1 MTVRQI
7 ADYFGVAPSTVSVV
21 LNNRP
26 GVRKEMREK
35 IQQVLIENG
44 YEIKNHNAKSASP
57 SVPVQNILFIYYKS
71 TDYLAAR
78 KDATMSSILEGIESV
93 CSENNYSFSLTI
105 ATPDTLDSLLLSASS
120 QNYAGII
127 LLGTEYYHDP
137 SPAFFNTSIP
147 LVVLDGFF
155 PEFPLT
161 TVNMDNSHGI
171 YQAISYLKENGHTQI
186 GYLKSSIEFGCLR
199 DRANSIYDSMHR
211 LGLQKPYCTIEV
223 SQESIAIQQ
232 ELSVYFDTCPA
243 IPSAFIADNDIIAV
257 SAIQVLQKMGYRV
270 PEDISIIGF
279 DDSSICTIITPY
291 LTTIKANLEQMSR
304 LAATQ
309 LISDIKS
316 QSRNFIRIT
325 VGTSLVKRQSVCHK

>member
-44 YEIKNHNAKSASP
+44 YEIKNQDAKSVSP
-57 SVPVQNILFIYYKS
+57 TQNILFIYYKS

-78 KDATMSSILEGIESV
+78 KDSTMSSILEGVESV

-105 ATPDTLDSLLLSASS
+105 ATPDTLDSLLLSAAS

-127 LLGTEYYHDP
+127 LLGTEFYHDP
-137 SPAFFNTSIP
+137 TPAFFNTSIP
-147 LVVLDGFF
+147 LVILDGFF

-161 TVNMDNSHGI
+161 TVNMDNSYGI
-171 YQAISYLKENGHTQI
+171 HQALSYLKENGHTQI
-186 GYLKSSIEFGCLR
+186 GYIKSSIEFGCLR
-199 DRANSIYDSMHR
+199 DRANCVYDSMHR
-211 LGLQKPYCTIEV
+211 LGLNSPYCTIEV
-223 SQESIAIQQ
+223 SQESMTIQQ
-232 ELSVYFDTCPA
+232 ELSAYFETCA
-243 IPSAFIADNDIIAV
+243 SLPSAFIADNDTIAA
-257 SAIQVLQKMGYRV
+257 SAIQVLLKMGYRV

-291 LTTIKANLEQMSR
+291 LTTIRANLEQMSR
-304 LAATQ
+304 LAVMQ

-316 QSRNFIRIT
+316 SSSNFIRIT
-325 VGTSLVKRQSVCHK
+325 VGTSLIKRQSVCPKQI